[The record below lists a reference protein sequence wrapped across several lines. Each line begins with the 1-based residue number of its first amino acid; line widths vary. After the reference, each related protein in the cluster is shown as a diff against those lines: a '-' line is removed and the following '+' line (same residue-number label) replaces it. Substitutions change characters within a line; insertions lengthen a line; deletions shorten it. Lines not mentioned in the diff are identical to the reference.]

1 MINYHRKFIRNLSS
15 ILQPLNQLLQKDQEF
30 WWSPQCEEAF
40 NKAKE
45 SLSSSHVL
53 VHYNPSLPVI
63 LESDAS
69 QYGIGA
75 VILHRFPN
83 AYASRSL
90 NSSEKN
96 YSQIEKEGLA
106 IIFGVTKYYMYLF
119 WRKFTLRTDHKPL
132 LKIFAPDS
140 ATPVL
145 AAARLQRWSLLLS
158 SYQYEIEFKPFAE
171 VASSDALSRL
181 PMQYRKDASVE
192 DKIFQ
197 VSAIQL
203 RKHPV
208 SVLEIARQTA
218 RNPVLAKALAVTQNG
233 LPIHFCTTPE
243 LKPFFLRRDELSV
256 EQGCLMWGLRTI
268 IPPSLRE
275 QILSELH
282 KAHPGVARMK
292 AAARSHVWWPG
303 IEERA
308 RGCKQ
313 CFKTRKAPQ
322 EAPLFPWSWPT
333 TPWQR
338 IHIDF
343 ATHQSNHYLI
353 VVDAHSEWP
362 EVIGPMNTTTAEAT
376 ANAGT
381 VVQHPSSHSCRVH
394 LDDGRVWRRH
404 VDDILQNN
412 SRSKRA
418 ESGVPSLETATPLV
432 PDPQPVISSETSSH
446 PPDNSVQLET
456 TPASTSPVLR
466 RSSRSHRPP
475 QRLIEEM

>member
-1 MINYHRKFIRNLSS
+1 MSSRTIEQLQNQRVFREGRKVDCLHMHLFGRLRAAQGNGEVFRTGGYGRHRR
-15 ILQPLNQLLQKDQEF
+15 QWVNQLLQKDQEF
-30 WWSPQCEEAF
+30 RWAPQCEEAF

-45 SLSSSHVL
+45 SLSSSYVL

-83 AYASRSL
+83 GDERPIAYASRSL

-119 WRKFTLRTDHKPL
+119 GRKFTLRTDHKPL

-158 SYQYEIEFKPFAE
+158 SYQYEIEFKPSAE

-208 SVLEIARQTA
+208 SV
-218 RNPVLAKALAVTQNG
+218 
-233 LPIHFCTTPE
+233 
-243 LKPFFLRRDELSV
+243 
-256 EQGCLMWGLRTI
+256 
-268 IPPSLRE
+268 
-275 QILSELH
+275 
-282 KAHPGVARMK
+282 
-292 AAARSHVWWPG
+292 
-303 IEERA
+303 
-308 RGCKQ
+308 
-313 CFKTRKAPQ
+313 
-322 EAPLFPWSWPT
+322 
-333 TPWQR
+333 
-338 IHIDF
+338 
-343 ATHQSNHYLI
+343 
-353 VVDAHSEWP
+353 
-362 EVIGPMNTTTAEAT
+362 
-376 ANAGT
+376 
-381 VVQHPSSHSCRVH
+381 
-394 LDDGRVWRRH
+394 
-404 VDDILQNN
+404 
-412 SRSKRA
+412 
-418 ESGVPSLETATPLV
+418 
-432 PDPQPVISSETSSH
+432 
-446 PPDNSVQLET
+446 
-456 TPASTSPVLR
+456 
-466 RSSRSHRPP
+466 
-475 QRLIEEM
+475 